1 MITLVPPDG
10 GYGWIIVMA
19 YAFNNLAMIPIM
31 QGSGLVFKD
40 LFPLLNINGT
50 QSSTIISTNSAFGMI
65 LGLINGPLLRYFG
78 YRKVAIAGSLLYSI
92 GIILT
97 TFSRTFTLIMITY
110 GVIASVGMNLAGS
123 AFSLA
128 LNTYFTTK
136 RGRATGW
143 AITIMGIGSIFMPPI
158 TTFLL
163 HKYGSQ
169 GTLLIFGSY
178 SLHAVIG
185 ALMLH
190 PIKWH
195 MKKQSDVKDQNKQK
209 IIENIEKEHSVENK
223 DTFHDAPLM
232 EEQQKHKSLT
242 ITNINHDIEGISIYG
257 FETPLSR
264 QLSETTR
271 PISQEMSLDGW
282 TWINNY
288 ESSNRTRSKSDYHW
302 WNSAKSINSINLN
315 SSLSIFDEDPAC
327 QPLRKN
333 LSFSST
339 NKISKAKSCQ
349 SIREDNHIPQNNN
362 EIMINDSNIE
372 NQNDTCEKQKKKTR
386 FVRILQWIIAFYDL
400 DLLRDR
406 IYVNI
411 MLGMSIAIFAEI
423 NFSLLTPFILAD
435 RGLLT
440 NEIAIIM
447 STIASVDLVLRCC
460 APYLGEWLH
469 LTPRPMYTISLILL
483 IISRTGLI
491 FTHSFTQVIV
501 VATGLGIAKG
511 IRSVYMSLVIPSY
524 VSINRLPYASAIQM
538 TVNGFI
544 MISAGPCLG
553 IIRDAMGSYTPCI
566 VIINSMTALT
576 VTLWLTEL
584 IILRR
589 TKLRLKQTQQDLTEQ
604 NI

>member
-19 YAFNNLAMIPIM
+19 YAFNSLSMIPIM
-31 QGSGLVFKD
+31 QGSGLIFKD

-178 SLHAVIG
+178 SLNAVIG
-185 ALMLH
+185 ALVLH

-195 MKKQSDVKDQNKQK
+195 MKKQSDVKDQDKQK
-209 IIENIEKEHSVENK
+209 IIENIEKEHSVENE
-223 DTFHDAPLM
+223 DTFHDTPLM
-232 EEQQKHKSLT
+232 EEQQKHQNLT
-242 ITNINHDIEGISIYG
+242 ITDINHDVEGISIYG

-271 PISQEMSLDGW
+271 TISKEMSLDGW

-288 ESSNRTRSKSDYHW
+288 ELSNQTRSKSNYHW
-302 WNSAKSINSINLN
+302 WNSTKSIDTINLN
-315 SSLSIFDEDPAC
+315 SSLKIFDEDLAC

-339 NKISKAKSCQ
+339 NKMSKAKSCQ
-349 SIREDNHIPQNNN
+349 SIKEDNHIPNN
-362 EIMINDSNIE
+362 EIMINDSNIK
-372 NQNDTCEKQKKKTR
+372 NQNDTYEKQKKKTR
-386 FVRILQWIIAFYDL
+386 FVRILRWIIAFYDL

-411 MLGMSIAIFAEI
+411 MFGMSIAIFAEI

-435 RGLLT
+435 RGLST

-469 LTPRPMYTISLILL
+469 QTPRPMYTISLILL
-483 IISRTGLI
+483 IISR
-491 FTHSFTQVIV
+491 
-501 VATGLGIAKG
+501 TGLGIAKG

-524 VSINRLPYASAIQM
+524 VPINRLPYASAIQM

-589 TKLRLKQTQQDLTEQ
+589 TKLRLKQRQQDFIEQ